1 MSYVW
6 CVEISENVSKVGSC
20 IGAVWQYFPHFH
32 NFIDVHSLVTIIK
45 IVYPCCFLAPIV
57 YTHTNIRVAKEEL
70 WTTLKHFCLGIIK
83 IHNTQFS
90 EEVG

>member
-57 YTHTNIRVAKEEL
+57 YTHTNIRIAKEEL

-83 IHNTQFS
+83 IQNTQFS

>member
-45 IVYPCCFLAPIV
+45 IVHPCCFLAPIV
-57 YTHTNIRVAKEEL
+57 YTTPTPPTFALLRKNYGLPLNIFAWE
-70 WTTLKHFCLGIIK
+70 
-83 IHNTQFS
+83 S
-90 EEVG
+90 Y